1 MATPST
7 AAVELID
14 PRKLQKNKDNP
25 RLIFRQDELKA
36 LEDSI
41 RDQGILVPLT
51 VFRDGSKFTLLDGER
66 RWRCALRLG
75 LHQIPAIVQAK
86 PDRVTN
92 IMMMFAI
99 HNARQDWDPLPAAL
113 KLEELEKI
121 LEKANGSP
129 PSEKQLAAA
138 ASLSLGVV
146 RRFKKILDLPDHI
159 RNQLLQELDKPRS
172 EQVLTVDHGIEA
184 VAGASRLAKS
194 GAIDEPERVAL
205 VRTMV
210 TKFRSKVLQ
219 STVEPRKLSRIA
231 RAVER
236 QEISPSVVQRQIRKF
251 NASSTY
257 TIDDVFRDTVEST
270 DFSHGTEQLIRRS
283 LARLDQMRSRKIAA
297 TNELRE
303 LLVQFVDRAK
313 FFIK

>member
-1 MATPST
+1 MATPNT

-14 PRKLQKNKDNP
+14 PRRLQKNSDNP

-75 LHQIPAIVQAK
+75 LHQVPAIVQAR

-121 LEKANGSP
+121 LQKAHGSP

-146 RRFKKILDLPDHI
+146 RRFKKILDLPGNI
-159 RNQLLQELDKPRS
+159 RDQLMHELDKPRS

-184 VAGASRLAKS
+184 VAGATRLAKS
-194 GAIDEPERVAL
+194 GAIGETERVAL
-205 VRTMV
+205 VRTIV
-210 TKFRSKVLQ
+210 SKFRSKILQ
-219 STVEPRKLSRIA
+219 STIEPRKLSRIA

-236 QEISPSVVQRQIRKF
+236 DEISPNIVQRQIRKF
-251 NASSTY
+251 NASPNY
-257 TIDDVFRDTVEST
+257 TIDDVFRETVENT

-283 LARLDQMRSRKIAA
+283 LARLDQMRSRDISA
-297 TNELRE
+297 TKELKD
-303 LLVQFVDRAK
+303 LLVQFIDRAK
-313 FFIK
+313 LFIK